1 MSKRF
6 LFIIGILTLI
16 LAACSPQAAAP
27 AQVPAEAPGLAG
39 RAAQPEAAGESA
51 GDFLFKSPSQAEETV
66 ERIVIKNASL
76 DIVADHPDQVMDA
89 IGKMA
94 EEMGGFIVS
103 ANLYQDSL
111 PSGVQV
117 PRASITIRV
126 PAERLDEAISR
137 IEEQSDQPVQN
148 KTINSQDVTREYTD
162 LQSRLR
168 NLEAAESQLL
178 KIMDQA
184 TKTEDVLSVHNQL
197 TQVREQIEVT
207 KGQIQYYEQSA
218 RLSSI
223 STNILPTE
231 LLEPLSIGGWQPV
244 GVARDAVQAL
254 INGLQILVNVAI
266 WLVLFMVPILLVI
279 FLPLFFIARALL
291 RWRARRKE
299 KQAVQPASQVPT

>member
-6 LFIIGILTLI
+6 LFIVAILTLI
-16 LAACSPQAAAP
+16 LAACAQAAAP
-27 AQVPAEAPGLAG
+27 MQAPAEAPRPADRAG
-39 RAAQPEAAGESA
+39 QPEAGGEFA
-51 GDFLFKSPSQAEETV
+51 GDVVLESPSQAEETA

-76 DIVADHPDQVMDA
+76 DIIADHPDQVLDT

-94 EEMGGFIVS
+94 EEIGGFIVS

-111 PSGVQV
+111 PSGAQV
-117 PRASITIRV
+117 PRGSITIRV

-148 KTINSQDVTREYTD
+148 KTINSQDVTREYID

-231 LLEPLSIGGWQPV
+231 LVEPLSIGGWQPV
-244 GVARDAVQAL
+244 GVARNAVQAL
-254 INGLQILVNVAI
+254 INGLQILANAGI
-266 WLVLFMVPILLVI
+266 WLVLFMLPILLVI

-299 KQAVQPASQVPT
+299 KQVAQPAS

>member
-6 LFIIGILTLI
+6 LFIVAILTLI
-16 LAACSPQAAAP
+16 LAACAQAAAP
-27 AQVPAEAPGLAG
+27 MQAPAEASGPADRAG
-39 RAAQPEAAGESA
+39 QPEAGGEFA
-51 GDFLFKSPSQAEETV
+51 GDVVLESPSQAEETA

-76 DIVADHPDQVMDA
+76 DIIADHPDQVLDT

-111 PSGVQV
+111 PSGAQV
-117 PRASITIRV
+117 PRGSITIRV

-148 KTINSQDVTREYTD
+148 KTINSQDVTREYID

-231 LLEPLSIGGWQPV
+231 LVEPLSIGGWQPV
-244 GVARDAVQAL
+244 GVARNAVQAL
-254 INGLQILVNVAI
+254 INGLQILVNAGI
-266 WLVLFMVPILLVI
+266 WLVLFMLPILLVI

-299 KQAVQPASQVPT
+299 KQVAQPAS

>member
-6 LFIIGILTLI
+6 LFIVAILTLI
-16 LAACSPQAAAP
+16 LAACAQAAAP
-27 AQVPAEAPGLAG
+27 MQAPAEAPGPADRAG
-39 RAAQPEAAGESA
+39 QPEAGGEFA
-51 GDFLFKSPSQAEETV
+51 GDVVLESPSQAEETA

-76 DIVADHPDQVMDA
+76 DIIADHPDQVLDT

-111 PSGVQV
+111 PSGAQV
-117 PRASITIRV
+117 PRGSITIRV

-148 KTINSQDVTREYTD
+148 KTINSQDVTREYID

-231 LLEPLSIGGWQPV
+231 LVEPLSIGGWQPV
-244 GVARDAVQAL
+244 GVARNAVQAL
-254 INGLQILVNVAI
+254 INGLQILVNAGI
-266 WLVLFMVPILLVI
+266 WLVLFMLPILLVI

-299 KQAVQPASQVPT
+299 KQVAQPAS

>member
-1 MSKRF
+1 MAKHF
-6 LFIIGILTLI
+6 LFITAILALI
-16 LAACSPQAAAP
+16 LAGCSPAAAP
-27 AQVPAEAPGLAG
+27 TQAPAEAPGLGSGAL
-39 RAAQPEAAGESA
+39 QPEEDRGFAGEVAS
-51 GDFLFKSPSQAEETV
+51 KSLSQAADSV

-94 EEMGGFIVS
+94 EDMGGFVVS

-111 PSGVQV
+111 PSGAQV

-137 IEEQSDQPVQN
+137 IEQQSDRPVQN

-184 TKTEDVLSVHNQL
+184 TKTEDVLSVYNQL

-223 STNILPTE
+223 SANILPAE
-231 LLEPLSIGGWQPV
+231 LVQPLSIGGWQPV

-254 INGLQILVNVAI
+254 INGLQILANVAI
-266 WLVLFMVPILLVI
+266 WLLLFMLPILLVI
-279 FLPLFFIARALL
+279 FLPLFFIGRGLL

-299 KQAVQPASQVPT
+299 KQVAQSAS

>member
-1 MSKRF
+1 MAKRI
-6 LFIIGILTLI
+6 LFIIAVLALI
-16 LAACSPQAAAP
+16 LAGCSAAAAP
-27 AQVPAEAPGLAG
+27 TQAPAEAPGLASG
-39 RAAQPEAAGESA
+39 AVQPGADRGFEGDVVSKSA
-51 GDFLFKSPSQAEETV
+51 SQAVDSV

-94 EEMGGFIVS
+94 EDMGGFIVS

-111 PSGVQV
+111 PSGAQV

-126 PAERLDEAISR
+126 PAERLDEAMSR
-137 IEEQSDQPVQN
+137 IEQQSNQPVQN

-168 NLEAAESQLL
+168 NLQAAESQLL

-184 TKTEDVLSVHNQL
+184 TKTEDVLSVYNQL

-207 KGQIQYYEQSA
+207 KGQIQYYEQSS

-223 STNILPTE
+223 SANILPSE
-231 LLEPLSIGGWQPV
+231 LVQPLSVGGWQPV
-244 GVARDAVQAL
+244 GVGRDAVQAL
-254 INGLQILVNVAI
+254 INGLQILANVAI
-266 WLVLFMVPILLVI
+266 WLFLFMLPILLVI
-279 FLPLFFIARALL
+279 FLPLFFIGRGLL

-299 KQAVQPASQVPT
+299 KQIAQPAS

>member
-6 LFIIGILTLI
+6 LFIIAILTLI
-16 LAACSPQAAAP
+16 LAACSQAAAP
-27 AQVPAEAPGLAG
+27 MQAPAEAPGLAD
-39 RAAQPEAAGESA
+39 RAAQPEAGGEFA
-51 GDFLFKSPSQAEETV
+51 GDLVFKAPSQAEETV

-76 DIVADHPDQVMDA
+76 DIVADHPDQVLDA

-111 PSGVQV
+111 PSGAQV
-117 PRASITIRV
+117 PRGSITIRV

-197 TQVREQIEVT
+197 IQVREQIEVT

-231 LLEPLSIGGWQPV
+231 LVEPLSIGGWQPV
-244 GVARDAVQAL
+244 GVARNAVQAL
-254 INGLQILVNVAI
+254 INGLQILVNVGI

-279 FLPLFFIARALL
+279 FLPLFFIVRALL

-299 KQAVQPASQVPT
+299 KQVAQPAS

>member
-6 LFIIGILTLI
+6 LFIVAILTLI
-16 LAACSPQAAAP
+16 LAACAQAAAP
-27 AQVPAEAPGLAG
+27 MQAPAEAPRPADRAG
-39 RAAQPEAAGESA
+39 QPEAGGEFA
-51 GDFLFKSPSQAEETV
+51 GDVVLESPSQAEETA

-76 DIVADHPDQVMDA
+76 DIIADHPDQVLDT

-111 PSGVQV
+111 PSGAQV
-117 PRASITIRV
+117 PRGSITIRV

-148 KTINSQDVTREYTD
+148 KTINSQDVTREYID

-231 LLEPLSIGGWQPV
+231 LVEPLSIGGWQPV
-244 GVARDAVQAL
+244 GVARNAVQAL
-254 INGLQILVNVAI
+254 INGLQILANAGI
-266 WLVLFMVPILLVI
+266 WLVLFMLPILLVI

-299 KQAVQPASQVPT
+299 KQVAQPAS

>member
-6 LFIIGILTLI
+6 LFIIVILTLI
-16 LAACSPQAAAP
+16 LAACSQAAAP
-27 AQVPAEAPGLAG
+27 MQAPAEAPGLAD
-39 RAAQPEAAGESA
+39 RSAQPEAGGEFA
-51 GDFLFKSPSQAEETV
+51 GDLVFKSPSQAEETV
-66 ERIVIKNASL
+66 DRIVIKNASL
-76 DIVADHPDQVMDA
+76 DIVADHPDQVLDA

-111 PSGVQV
+111 PSGAQV
-117 PRASITIRV
+117 PRGSITIRV

-137 IEEQSDQPVQN
+137 IEGQSDQPVQN
-148 KTINSQDVTREYTD
+148 KTINSQDVTREYID

-231 LLEPLSIGGWQPV
+231 LVEPLSIGGWQPV
-244 GVARDAVQAL
+244 GVARNAVQAL
-254 INGLQILVNVAI
+254 INGLQILVKVGI
-266 WLVLFMVPILLVI
+266 WLVLFVVPILLVI
-279 FLPLFFIARALL
+279 FLPPFFIVRALL

-299 KQAVQPASQVPT
+299 KQVAQPASGATP

>member
-6 LFIIGILTLI
+6 LFIVAILTLI
-16 LAACSPQAAAP
+16 LAACAQAAAP
-27 AQVPAEAPGLAG
+27 MQAPAEASGPADRAG
-39 RAAQPEAAGESA
+39 QPEAGGEFA
-51 GDFLFKSPSQAEETV
+51 GDVVLESPSQAEETA

-76 DIVADHPDQVMDA
+76 DIIADHPDQVLDT

-94 EEMGGFIVS
+94 EEIGGFIVS

-111 PSGVQV
+111 PSGAQV
-117 PRASITIRV
+117 PRGSITIRV

-148 KTINSQDVTREYTD
+148 KTINSQDVTREYID

-231 LLEPLSIGGWQPV
+231 LVEPLSIGGWQPV
-244 GVARDAVQAL
+244 GVARNAVQAL
-254 INGLQILVNVAI
+254 INGLQILANAGI
-266 WLVLFMVPILLVI
+266 WLVLFMLPILLVI

-299 KQAVQPASQVPT
+299 KQVAQPAS

>member
-6 LFIIGILTLI
+6 LFIVAILTLI
-16 LAACSPQAAAP
+16 LAACAQAAAP
-27 AQVPAEAPGLAG
+27 MQAPAEASGPADRAG
-39 RAAQPEAAGESA
+39 QPEAGGEFA
-51 GDFLFKSPSQAEETV
+51 GDVVLESPSQAEETA

-76 DIVADHPDQVMDA
+76 DIIADHPDQVLDT

-94 EEMGGFIVS
+94 EEIGGFIVS

-111 PSGVQV
+111 PSGAQV
-117 PRASITIRV
+117 PRGSITIRV

-148 KTINSQDVTREYTD
+148 KTINSQDVTREYID

-231 LLEPLSIGGWQPV
+231 LVEPLSIGGWQPV
-244 GVARDAVQAL
+244 GVARNAVQAL
-254 INGLQILVNVAI
+254 INGLQILVNAGI
-266 WLVLFMVPILLVI
+266 WLVLFMLPILLVI

-299 KQAVQPASQVPT
+299 KQVAQPAS

>member
-6 LFIIGILTLI
+6 LFIVAILTLI
-16 LAACSPQAAAP
+16 LAACAQAAAP
-27 AQVPAEAPGLAG
+27 MQAPAEAPRPADRAG
-39 RAAQPEAAGESA
+39 QPEAGGEFA
-51 GDFLFKSPSQAEETV
+51 GDVVLESPSQPEETA

-76 DIVADHPDQVMDA
+76 DIIADHPDQVLDT

-111 PSGVQV
+111 PSGAQV
-117 PRASITIRV
+117 PRGSITIRV

-148 KTINSQDVTREYTD
+148 KTINSQDVTREYID

-231 LLEPLSIGGWQPV
+231 LVEPLSIGGWQPV
-244 GVARDAVQAL
+244 GVARNAVQAL
-254 INGLQILVNVAI
+254 INGLQILVNAGI
-266 WLVLFMVPILLVI
+266 WLVLFMLPILLVI

-299 KQAVQPASQVPT
+299 KQVAQPAS

>member
-6 LFIIGILTLI
+6 LFIVAILTLI
-16 LAACSPQAAAP
+16 LAACAQAAAP
-27 AQVPAEAPGLAG
+27 MQAPAEAPRPADRAG
-39 RAAQPEAAGESA
+39 QPEAGGEFA
-51 GDFLFKSPSQAEETV
+51 GDVVLESPSQAEETA

-76 DIVADHPDQVMDA
+76 DIIADHPDQVLDT

-111 PSGVQV
+111 PSGAQV
-117 PRASITIRV
+117 PRGSITIRV

-148 KTINSQDVTREYTD
+148 KTINSQDVTREYID

-231 LLEPLSIGGWQPV
+231 LVEPLSIGGWQPV
-244 GVARDAVQAL
+244 GVARNAVQAL
-254 INGLQILVNVAI
+254 INGLQILVNAGI
-266 WLVLFMVPILLVI
+266 WLVLFMLPILLVI

-299 KQAVQPASQVPT
+299 KQVAQPAS